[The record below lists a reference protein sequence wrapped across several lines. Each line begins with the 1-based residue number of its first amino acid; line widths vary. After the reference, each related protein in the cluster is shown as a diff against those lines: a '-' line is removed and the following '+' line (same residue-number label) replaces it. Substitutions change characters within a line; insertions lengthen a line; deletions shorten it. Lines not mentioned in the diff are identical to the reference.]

1 MGPQFKKR
9 NRIDPVKAR
18 KMYDKGFCDPDIADK
33 LGVSRDAIREWRKR
47 NGLEGHKASP
57 KPKKP
62 KKHVSNIAA
71 IEAEARENGTSYG
84 QHYMATRASFF
95 EKSRG
100 GKYRKASD

>member
-9 NRIDPVKAR
+9 NRVDPVKAR
-18 KMYDKGFCDPDIADK
+18 KMYDKGFCDPDIAEK

-62 KKHVSNIAA
+62 KKYSSNLVAMA
-71 IEAEARENGTSYG
+71 VEAKKHGMSYG
-84 QHYMATRASFF
+84 QYMAVLY
-95 EKSRG
+95 EKKQG
-100 GKYRKASD
+100 DKNRKASNRH